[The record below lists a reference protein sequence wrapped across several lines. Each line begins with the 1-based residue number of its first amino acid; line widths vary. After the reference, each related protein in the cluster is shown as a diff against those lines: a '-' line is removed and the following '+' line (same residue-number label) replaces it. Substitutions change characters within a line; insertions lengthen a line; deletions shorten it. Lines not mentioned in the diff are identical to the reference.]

1 MSSLQETSQISIQ
14 SEGFNI
20 ELLSFDPREPRRAVR
35 PGHAGHADNLS
46 GVNDTGAPL
55 LCPQGARDKELVFFF
70 FVPNLITL
78 PLLLIGA
85 QWSRDRYG
93 RLRPGRGAAPAS
105 GGRLNPRSSLG
116 GVWRRW
122 PAAPGSE
129 AQLGTPGASQVRS
142 GLTYLL
148 ISGRSGGVA
157 HAAPASS
164 SRL

>member
-1 MSSLQETSQISIQ
+1 MLGMLIIYR
-14 SEGFNI
+14 
-20 ELLSFDPREPRRAVR
+20 ELTTRGPHCSVRRG
-35 PGHAGHADNLS
+35 PEIKNL
-46 GVNDTGAPL
+46 
-55 LCPQGARDKELVFFF
+55 FFF